1 MEALQGLMQFVSSR
15 RIYRGEEILRR
26 RQQKR
31 QYFRNNFTAFVLNL
45 VAIISTRSKCQM
57 SVNFLEIEF
66 QV

>member
-1 MEALQGLMQFVSSR
+1 MEALQGLVQFVSSR
-15 RIYRGEEILRR
+15 RIYRGEQIRRR

-45 VAIISTRSKCQM
+45 VAIISTRLKCQM
-57 SVNFLEIEF
+57 YVNFFEIEF